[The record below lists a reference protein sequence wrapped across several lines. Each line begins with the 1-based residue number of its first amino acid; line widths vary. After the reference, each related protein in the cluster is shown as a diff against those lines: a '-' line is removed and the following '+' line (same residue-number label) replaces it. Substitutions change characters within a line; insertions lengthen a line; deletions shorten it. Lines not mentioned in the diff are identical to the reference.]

1 MHSAHCPKNNLN
13 LCIKPEPVTFGADA
27 TVCLYIHMYGTRIYS
42 ILYCCFRSSSVRLGC
57 HAEIQIIFGTV
68 QQLHADANGSLYV
81 SMCNIVFQS
90 WHATTVSLQRVL
102 GDKIASYSFCL
113 HILVVAYSIYTP
125 RP

>member
-1 MHSAHCPKNNLN
+1 MPKKIWQQVQKEILPCTVHSAHCPKNNVN

-27 TVCLYIHMYGTRIYS
+27 TVCLYIHMYGTSIYS

-81 SMCNIVFQS
+81 SMCNIVLQS
-90 WHATTVSLQRVL
+90 WARHNSFATT
-102 GDKIASYSFCL
+102 SFRRKNC
-113 HILVVAYSIYTP
+113 
-125 RP
+125 